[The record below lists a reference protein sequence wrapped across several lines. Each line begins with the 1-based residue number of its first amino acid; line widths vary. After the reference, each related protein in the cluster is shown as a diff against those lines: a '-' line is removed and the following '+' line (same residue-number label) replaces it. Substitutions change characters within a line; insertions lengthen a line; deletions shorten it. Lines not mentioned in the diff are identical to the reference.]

1 MKGSWMTDTTERYG
15 EITNVCECDGDYC
28 GGDCWD
34 LALDCFAEDIRQW
47 WDDNPT
53 YLWRVEGL
61 PLWDRTVSGQ
71 FEART
76 IEDFVRGITVR
87 SEWRLRWSN
96 KGDHLECVL
105 SHHDVPT
112 GGVLRVY
119 HGIDDGDF

>member
-1 MKGSWMTDTTERYG
+1 MTDTTERYH
-15 EITNVCECDGDYC
+15 EITNVCECEDFDC
-28 GGDCWD
+28 GGACWHSAVEW
-34 LALDCFAEDIRQW
+34 LAEDIQQW

-61 PLWDRTVSGQ
+61 PLWNRTVSGQ